1 MEHVIVRQCIEINVR
16 SYVSYNAVITTLWSL
31 CLKKGSLAFS
41 VGHSLIFIIFGTN
54 ITWGLGNQTIFYFS
68 TSPNWCVCTTV
79 RNRKTQ
85 KSSLLTLMLL
95 HEISASRC
103 LISLILLTCNLYSCY
118 CVNL

>member
-1 MEHVIVRQCIEINVR
+1 MELVIVRQCIQINVR

-68 TSPNWCVCTTV
+68 TSSNWCLYYCAKQKNT
-79 RNRKTQ
+79 KI
-85 KSSLLTLMLL
+85 KSS
-95 HEISASRC
+95 HSNAAS
-103 LISLILLTCNLYSCY
+103 
-118 CVNL
+118 